1 MMGVPGTGNIPLD
14 YVNQL
19 SVFHGADHNCSC
31 GGIGGNLRSQSVPPT
46 IGLSVMFTMNNLAR
60 ICRVFVVVVERGG
73 IFGADKVQDGHG
85 TGITRECTGLRMSDD
100 SSRSR
105 SCHDVD
111 G

>member
-1 MMGVPGTGNIPLD
+1 
-14 YVNQL
+14 
-19 SVFHGADHNCSC
+19 
-31 GGIGGNLRSQSVPPT
+31 
-46 IGLSVMFTMNNLAR
+46 MNNLAR

-73 IFGADKVQDGHG
+73 IFGTEKVQDGHG

-111 G
+111 GRPSHPPPPRSHWVPFGERETKEVVIAS